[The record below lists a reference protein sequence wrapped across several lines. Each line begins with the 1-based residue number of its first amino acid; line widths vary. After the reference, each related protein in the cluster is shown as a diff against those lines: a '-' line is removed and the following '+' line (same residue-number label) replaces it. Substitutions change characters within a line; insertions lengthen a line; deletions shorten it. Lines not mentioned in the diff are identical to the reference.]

1 MGAYF
6 RRLDE
11 SRFQPTEHAGGAW
24 ASAELHLSPLA
35 GLIVHAIDG
44 FAAAQT
50 ATGLVVSR
58 ISYDILGRLADDMC
72 DIRVEAIRPG
82 RTIELLEATL
92 SIGGRPVIRARAWLL
107 GEFDTRAVAGGGDK
121 PLPDPEGLASWPMS
135 SIWPGGYIASID
147 VRPVVPIE
155 PGRAIAW
162 LSTPHALVEGEDASP
177 LASHVTLVDTANGL
191 AARESPNAWL
201 FPNVD
206 LTIHLHRQPEGRWVG
221 LDSSAVFGPTGHG
234 ITSSV
239 LHDVA
244 GPIGRVQQMLT
255 VRPASRSVGA

>member
-24 ASAELHLSPLA
+24 ADDELHLSPLA
-35 GLIVHAIDG
+35 GLIVHAFDG
-44 FAAAQT
+44 FVASQAG
-50 ATGLVVSR
+50 TGLLISR
-58 ISYDILGRLADDMC
+58 ISYDILGRLANDVC
-72 DIRVEAIRPG
+72 EVRVETIRPG

-92 SIGGRPVIRARAWLL
+92 SIGGRAVIRARAWLL
-107 GEFDTRAVAGGGDK
+107 GAFDTREVAGGGDA
-121 PLPDPEGLASWPMS
+121 PLPDPETLATWPMT

-155 PGRAIAW
+155 PGRATAW
-162 LSTPHALVEGEDASP
+162 LSTANTLVAGEDASP
-177 LASHVTLVDTANGL
+177 LASYVMLVDTANGL
-191 AARESPNAWL
+191 AAREAPTAWL

-221 LDSSAVFGPTGHG
+221 LDSSAVFGPSGHG

-239 LHDVA
+239 LHDLS
-244 GPIGRVQQMLT
+244 GPIGRAQQMLT
-255 VRPASRSVGA
+255 VRRLP